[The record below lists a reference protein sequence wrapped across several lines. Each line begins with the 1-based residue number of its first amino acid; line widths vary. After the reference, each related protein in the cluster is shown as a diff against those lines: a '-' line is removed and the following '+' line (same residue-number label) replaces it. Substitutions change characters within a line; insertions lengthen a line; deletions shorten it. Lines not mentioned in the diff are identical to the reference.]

1 MKIYFVDFW
10 RKICRKLLLNS
21 FKMAQSYFYLIILAK
36 SEQNYRIFLSFDRF
50 LYLTKLGF
58 IL

>member
-36 SEQNYRIFLSFDRF
+36 SEQKLSNFLKF
-50 LYLTKLGF
+50 
-58 IL
+58 